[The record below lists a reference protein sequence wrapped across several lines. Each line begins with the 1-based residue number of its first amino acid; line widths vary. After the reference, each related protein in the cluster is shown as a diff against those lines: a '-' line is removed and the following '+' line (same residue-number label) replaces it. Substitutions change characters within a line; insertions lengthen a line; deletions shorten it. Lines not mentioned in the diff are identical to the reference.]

1 MVHLEPPRTVTL
13 KSLDFIDF
21 LAVLGEENDQ
31 EPQQKKGHSE
41 LQFRMVYGK
50 SLDVIIQEPQ
60 ILFYHNPLIFLIWK
74 DVI

>member
-31 EPQQKKGHSE
+31 EPQQKKATLNCNSE
-41 LQFRMVYGK
+41 WSMGNLWM
-50 SLDVIIQEPQ
+50 
-60 ILFYHNPLIFLIWK
+60 
-74 DVI
+74 